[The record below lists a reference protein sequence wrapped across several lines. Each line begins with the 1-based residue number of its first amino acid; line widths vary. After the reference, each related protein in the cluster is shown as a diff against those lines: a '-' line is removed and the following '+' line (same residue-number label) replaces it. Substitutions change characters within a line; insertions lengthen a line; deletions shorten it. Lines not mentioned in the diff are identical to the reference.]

1 MKNKHSKWV
10 IGFIFC
16 LCFLIG
22 MMPVYAAQQV
32 KDGIYKIANR
42 GQEVRLIQERLV
54 ELGYLESKSTTGYF
68 GTVTQAAVKAF
79 QKDSGLKADGIVG
92 RQTLQ
97 ALYSEKTEHA
107 TAAVRGTYRQGDESE
122 AVRTI
127 QKQLVLCGYMKE
139 KNTTGYFGSITLT
152 AVKSFQKDSGLK
164 VDGIAGEKTCAKLY
178 ELSNKGAAED
188 KGTQKPEVVKPAE
201 TLQNCGILRL
211 GSKGE
216 AVKELQK
223 NLTWRR
229 FYKGEITGV
238 FDSATLTA
246 VKKFQASCRLTQD
259 GIVGANTKKWLLHNS
274 DPICTKVSKYV
285 APDKDTL
292 DKKYETLA
300 KEEKDNIYLLA
311 QLIYAEFGGGCYEG
325 QVAVGNV
332 VMNRVKTTKTSISE
346 VIFAKNQFSPAKD
359 GVIHNVPSKESV
371 YAAIEAYFGADPVGD
386 SLYFNTTSSTY
397 SWGNK
402 NRILY
407 RIIEGDAFFV

>member
-1 MKNKHSKWV
+1 MKTNEHKRNKWV

-16 LCFLIG
+16 LCLLIG
-22 MMPVYAAQQV
+22 MMPVCAAEQV
-32 KDGIYKIANR
+32 KDGVYKITNR

-79 QKDSGLKADGIVG
+79 QNDSDLKPDGIVG

-97 ALYSEKTEHA
+97 ALYNEKAEVGA
-107 TAAVRGTYRQGDESE
+107 AAVKGTYRQGDESE
-122 AVRTI
+122 EVRTI
-127 QKQLVLCGYMKE
+127 QKQLVSCGYMKE
-139 KNTTGYFGSITLT
+139 KNTTGYFGSITLA

-164 VDGIAGEKTCAKLY
+164 ADGIAGKQTCAKLY
-178 ELSNKGAAED
+178 ELSKAAD
-188 KGTQKPEVVKPAE
+188 KNTQKTEIIKPAA
-201 TLQNCGILRL
+201 TLQNCGILRS

-216 AVKELQK
+216 AVKDLQK

-238 FDSATLTA
+238 FDSATLVA

-259 GIVGANTKKWLLHNS
+259 GIVGVETKKWLLHNS
-274 DPICTKVSKYV
+274 EPICTKISKYTM
-285 APDKDTL
+285 PDKEAL
-292 DKKYETLA
+292 DKKYEMLS
-300 KEEKDNIYLLA
+300 KGEKDDIYLMA

-332 VMNRVKTTKTSISE
+332 VMNRVKTTQTSIRE

-359 GVIHNVPSKESV
+359 GVIHNVPSKESI
-371 YAAIEAYFGADPVGD
+371 YAAIEAYFGADPVGE

-397 SWGNK
+397 SWGNR
-402 NRILY
+402 NRALY
-407 RIIEGDAFFV
+407 RIIEGDVFFV